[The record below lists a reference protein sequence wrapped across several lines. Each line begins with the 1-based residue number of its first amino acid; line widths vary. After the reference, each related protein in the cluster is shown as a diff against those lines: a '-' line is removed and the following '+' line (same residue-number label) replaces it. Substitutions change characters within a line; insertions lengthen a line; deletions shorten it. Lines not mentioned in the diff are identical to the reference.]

1 MGHSVAG
8 VCLEEPAVLTAFPS
22 LLHPQ
27 DPPQQ
32 RDRILFVTAELSD
45 FVKVGGLGDSSA
57 ALPRVLKREHSVR
70 VLLPGYR
77 QVLERCR
84 DLRIIGSL
92 PGRAAIPPCEI
103 GLETLDDGLEV
114 MLVLCPL
121 LYEREGTPYMDDQGN
136 DWPDNHLRFARL
148 CLAAAEIAGGR
159 GAQGW
164 QPGLVHAN
172 DWPSALTPAYMAWN
186 GVRTPSLFTIH
197 NLAYQGLCDLQC
209 SAELGLPDEALSHES
224 MEFHGRLSFLKAG
237 IAHAHHITTVSET
250 YAQEITTPEYGC
262 GLHGILKYK
271 VEKRQLSGI
280 VNGIDDSW
288 QPHCDPHL
296 VACFSARQWA
306 GKRANTRYV
315 EERFGLEPGKGP
327 LFAVVSR
334 LVQQKGIDLTLE
346 ISDALLQAGGRLV
359 SIGRGEPNLEKAML
373 ELARRHPG
381 QVGVHIGFDETE
393 ARRIYAGSDFLLMPS
408 RYEPCGLSQLYAQCF
423 GSLPIARCTGGLADT
438 IVDGV
443 TGFLF
448 REETAQSYLDAVM
461 RAINVYHCPS
471 LLNAMR
477 CKAMAAPMFWSDSV
491 EPYNRLYRRLLR
503 NTAPALRG
511 VRQ

>member
-1 MGHSVAG
+1 
-8 VCLEEPAVLTAFPS
+8 
-22 LLHPQ
+22 
-27 DPPQQ
+27 
-32 RDRILFVTAELSD
+32 
-45 FVKVGGLGDSSA
+45 
-57 ALPRVLKREHSVR
+57 
-70 VLLPGYR
+70 
-77 QVLERCR
+77 
-84 DLRIIGSL
+84 
-92 PGRAAIPPCEI
+92 
-103 GLETLDDGLEV
+103 
-114 MLVLCPL
+114 
-121 LYEREGTPYMDDQGN
+121 
-136 DWPDNHLRFARL
+136 
-148 CLAAAEIAGGR
+148 
-159 GAQGW
+159 
-164 QPGLVHAN
+164 
-172 DWPSALTPAYMAWN
+172 
-186 GVRTPSLFTIH
+186 
-197 NLAYQGLCDLQC
+197 
-209 SAELGLPDEALSHES
+209 

-262 GLHGILKYK
+262 GLHGILKCK

-296 VACFSARQWA
+296 VAGFSARQWA
-306 GKRANTRYV
+306 ASAPTRATWRSV
-315 EERFGLEPGKGP
+315 SAWSRAGP

-408 RYEPCGLSQLYAQCF
+408 RYEPCGRS
-423 GSLPIARCTGGLADT
+423 SMRNVSARCRSRAAPAASPIPSSTGSPASCSVRKPRKLPRRG
-438 IVDGV
+438 
-443 TGFLF
+443 
-448 REETAQSYLDAVM
+448 DA
-461 RAINVYHCPS
+461 RDQRLPLSS

>member
-1 MGHSVAG
+1 MTV
-8 VCLEEPAVLTAFPS
+8 PPS
-22 LLHPQ
+22 LLPLE
-27 DPPQQ
+27 PFP
-32 RDRILFVTAELSD
+32 TAPDTRASTPHIRLH
-45 FVKVGGLGDSSA
+45 GLGKRYPGGVQ
-57 ALPRVLKREHSVR
+57 ALREID
-70 VLLPGYR
+70 
-77 QVLERCR
+77 LEIRR
-84 DLRIIGSL
+84 G
-92 PGRAAIPPCEI
+92 
-103 GLETLDDGLEV
+103 EV
-114 MLVLCPL
+114 F
-121 LYEREGTPYMDDQGN
+121 G
-136 DWPDNHLRFARL
+136 
-148 CLAAAEIAGGR
+148 I
-159 GAQGW
+159 
-164 QPGLVHAN
+164 
-172 DWPSALTPAYMAWN
+172 
-186 GVRTPSLFTIH
+186 
-197 NLAYQGLCDLQC
+197 
-209 SAELGLPDEALSHES
+209 SHES

>member
-8 VCLEEPAVLTAFPS
+8 ACLEEPAVLTAFPS

-45 FVKVGGLGDSSA
+45 FVKVGGLGDFSA

-92 PGRAAIPPCEI
+92 PGQAAIPPCEI
-103 GLETLDDGLEV
+103 GLVTLDDGLEV

-121 LYEREGTPYMDDQGN
+121 LYEREGTPYMDDQG
-136 DWPDNHLRFARL
+136 
-148 CLAAAEIAGGR
+148 
-159 GAQGW
+159 
-164 QPGLVHAN
+164 
-172 DWPSALTPAYMAWN
+172 
-186 GVRTPSLFTIH
+186 
-197 NLAYQGLCDLQC
+197 C

-262 GLHGILKYK
+262 GLHGILKCK

-296 VACFSARQWA
+296 VAGFSARQWA

>member
-45 FVKVGGLGDSSA
+45 FVKVGGLGDFSA

-103 GLETLDDGLEV
+103 GLVTLDDGLEV

-224 MEFHGRLSFLKAG
+224 REFHGRLSFLKAG

-315 EERFGLEPGKGP
+315 EERFGLEPGKA
-327 LFAVVSR
+327 AVR
-334 LVQQKGIDLTLE
+334 
-346 ISDALLQAGGRLV
+346 
-359 SIGRGEPNLEKAML
+359 
-373 ELARRHPG
+373 
-381 QVGVHIGFDETE
+381 
-393 ARRIYAGSDFLLMPS
+393 
-408 RYEPCGLSQLYAQCF
+408 
-423 GSLPIARCTGGLADT
+423 GGLAPGAAERHRPDPGDQRCPAPGRRPSGQHRPWRAEPGEGHART
-438 IVDGV
+438 RPASSRPGRRAHR
-443 TGFLF
+443 F
-448 REETAQSYLDAVM
+448 RRDRGPPYL
-461 RAINVYHCPS
+461 R
-471 LLNAMR
+471 R
-477 CKAMAAPMFWSDSV
+477 Q
-491 EPYNRLYRRLLR
+491 RL
-503 NTAPALRG
+503 PAHALAL
-511 VRQ
+511 

>member
-45 FVKVGGLGDSSA
+45 FVKVGGLGDFSA

-103 GLETLDDGLEV
+103 GLVTLDDGLEV

-197 NLAYQGLCDLQC
+197 NLAD
-209 SAELGLPDEALSHES
+209 
-224 MEFHGRLSFLKAG
+224 
-237 IAHAHHITTVSET
+237 
-250 YAQEITTPEYGC
+250 
-262 GLHGILKYK
+262 
-271 VEKRQLSGI
+271 
-280 VNGIDDSW
+280 
-288 QPHCDPHL
+288 
-296 VACFSARQWA
+296 
-306 GKRANTRYV
+306 
-315 EERFGLEPGKGP
+315 
-327 LFAVVSR
+327 
-334 LVQQKGIDLTLE
+334 
-346 ISDALLQAGGRLV
+346 
-359 SIGRGEPNLEKAML
+359 
-373 ELARRHPG
+373 
-381 QVGVHIGFDETE
+381 
-393 ARRIYAGSDFLLMPS
+393 
-408 RYEPCGLSQLYAQCF
+408 
-423 GSLPIARCTGGLADT
+423 
-438 IVDGV
+438 
-443 TGFLF
+443 
-448 REETAQSYLDAVM
+448 
-461 RAINVYHCPS
+461 
-471 LLNAMR
+471 
-477 CKAMAAPMFWSDSV
+477 
-491 EPYNRLYRRLLR
+491 
-503 NTAPALRG
+503 
-511 VRQ
+511 